1 MNFAP
6 CGVDG
11 FASYAPQ
18 GQNARSASRRA
29 QFQLWIFSYT
39 FRAWPSKNMMS
50 RLRFISFSK
59 ADKQKVLG
67 CFTGNTH
74 RAAPWARFIIGQCA
88 ASTILITLRRR
99 RRYRLSLFRRFSF
112 VT

>member
-50 RLRFISFSK
+50 RLRFISFSPSLINRRMQVIYRK
-59 ADKQKVLG
+59 YAPG
-67 CFTGNTH
+67 CSMRTFYE
-74 RAAPWARFIIGQCA
+74 IIGQCP
-88 ASTILITLRRR
+88 ASTILIT
-99 RRYRLSLFRRFSF
+99 FSPCYSS
-112 VT
+112 